1 MLRTVTRRVFQ
12 SKINWLL
19 SNRWGGVNMSRAGP
33 GVGSLHGKGR
43 GPGPGSLYGE
53 GCGFGNPMRV
63 VVT

>member
-1 MLRTVTRRVFQ
+1 
-12 SKINWLL
+12 
-19 SNRWGGVNMSRAGP
+19 MSRAGP

-63 VVT
+63 VVTGESLSPRGLRHD

>member
-1 MLRTVTRRVFQ
+1 
-12 SKINWLL
+12 
-19 SNRWGGVNMSRAGP
+19 MSRAGP

-63 VVT
+63 MVT